1 MSTFLGPL
9 DAGHIPSH
17 QQTRVG
23 AFLASLHGALGRR
36 LALGLP
42 VNLRFGWETELHS
55 QLHREAEI
63 ATLMLRATSWVADF
77 ELPGLWVTWEMAW
90 LPRPVEGITDLR
102 QGQLID
108 LASLAHAAH
117 GAIRPAAL
125 LPPEADPK
133 GRIRVGAA
141 TDRVREFAA
150 DPGSNRVSE
159 GTRAHLAPRS
169 SQFGGRATASTSA
182 RALGGDADEYRR
194 AAQNEELALACI
206 LLLITDVR
214 LSPSISVS

>member
-9 DAGHIPSH
+9 DDDGHIPPH

-63 ATLMLRATSWVADF
+63 ATLMMRATSWVADF
-77 ELPGLWVTWEMAW
+77 ELPGLWVAWEMAW
-90 LPRPVEGITDLR
+90 LPKSVEGITDLR
-102 QGQLID
+102 QGLLID

-117 GAIRPAAL
+117 GSLRPAAVV
-125 LPPEADPK
+125 PPEADPK
-133 GRIRVGAA
+133 DAFVLALRRIEFENSRLIQAQILFLKGPELAPLREAVSLAVEQ
-141 TDRVREFAA
+141 RHQQVRELWEAM
-150 DPGSNRVSE
+150 
-159 GTRAHLAPRS
+159 LA
-169 SQFGGRATASTSA
+169 
-182 RALGGDADEYRR
+182 
-194 AAQNEELALACI
+194 
-206 LLLITDVR
+206 
-214 LSPSISVS
+214 SIGVQRKAKN

>member
-9 DAGHIPSH
+9 DDGHVPPH

-36 LALGLP
+36 LASGMT

-55 QLHREAEI
+55 QLYREAEI

-90 LPRPVEGITDLR
+90 LPKPVEGIADLR
-102 QGQLID
+102 QGLLID
-108 LASLAHAAH
+108 LASLARAAH

-133 GRIRVGAA
+133 GRVRFGAA
-141 TDRVREFAA
+141 TDRVREFTA
-150 DPGSNRVSE
+150 DPGSNPVSE
-159 GTRAHLAPRS
+159 GAHNRPVPRS
-169 SQFGGRATASTSA
+169 GQFSGRAPASTSA

-194 AAQNEELALACI
+194 AAQSEELTLA
-206 LLLITDVR
+206 
-214 LSPSISVS
+214 

>member
-1 MSTFLGPL
+1 MSSFLGPL
-9 DAGHIPSH
+9 DEGHIPSH

-125 LPPEADPK
+125 VPPEADPK
-133 GRIRVGAA
+133 DAFVLALRRIEFENSRLIQAQIVFLKGPELTSLREAVSSA
-141 TDRVREFAA
+141 VAQRHQQVRELWEAM
-150 DPGSNRVSE
+150 
-159 GTRAHLAPRS
+159 L
-169 SQFGGRATASTSA
+169 TSIGVQ
-182 RALGGDADEYRR
+182 RKTK
-194 AAQNEELALACI
+194 N
-206 LLLITDVR
+206 
-214 LSPSISVS
+214 

>member
-133 GRIRVGAA
+133 DAFVLALRRIEFENSRLIQAQIVFLKGPELTSLREAVSSA
-141 TDRVREFAA
+141 VAQRHQQVRELWEAM
-150 DPGSNRVSE
+150 
-159 GTRAHLAPRS
+159 L
-169 SQFGGRATASTSA
+169 TSIGVQ
-182 RALGGDADEYRR
+182 RKTK
-194 AAQNEELALACI
+194 N
-206 LLLITDVR
+206 
-214 LSPSISVS
+214 

>member
-9 DAGHIPSH
+9 DAGHIPSD

-36 LALGLP
+36 LALQLP

-77 ELPGLWVTWEMAW
+77 ELPGLRVTWEMAW

-102 QGQLID
+102 QGLFID

-133 GRIRVGAA
+133 EAFVLALRRI
-141 TDRVREFAA
+141 EFENSRLIQAQIVFLKG
-150 DPGSNRVSE
+150 PE
-159 GTRAHLAPRS
+159 LAPLR
-169 SQFGGRATASTSA
+169 
-182 RALGGDADEYRR
+182 E
-194 AAQNEELALACI
+194 
-206 LLLITDVR
+206 
-214 LSPSISVS
+214 SVSSAVAQRHQQMRELWEAMLTSIGVQRKAKN